1 MYTPSIRVVPFP
13 ISTARRKRD
22 LMLFNK
28 PRILAVIT
36 TAFVV
41 VCGATSSVLAQTP
54 GTAGVCDAVL
64 IQDVDLLTLSR
75 VEQLSWLKMIN
86 QSSYDKASLNTGAG
100 AVFDGVPFNGH
111 EEATHDAGEHLMS
124 QENYNFNL
132 DEARAIFRRHLG
144 ADKVAAWEKCVTK
157 DAVGVTIS
165 FKDEKAS
172 GATARLYYN
181 GVTTT
186 SGVTFE
192 LQLEGGKIG
201 GKSKVSHKLYSGGAY
216 SFSVKRDKPT
226 SPITAIVNG
235 VEAQITDS
243 AVSFPILPPLGAGH
257 GVVACIQNQL
267 LSAHRPVTA
276 SRFPESANRVTD
288 GDKSPGNWNSL
299 AQPPQWVEID
309 LGGPRTITSIR
320 FNPEQLDG
328 PSKHLIT
335 GFHPDGQEIVLG
347 YLEGLTASGV
357 ESEVHMTPA
366 GGVRGIS
373 KVKVLT
379 LISGGDGAVSWREI
393 EVYGCPN

>member
-1 MYTPSIRVVPFP
+1 
-13 ISTARRKRD
+13 
-22 LMLFNK
+22 
-28 PRILAVIT
+28 
-36 TAFVV
+36 
-41 VCGATSSVLAQTP
+41 
-54 GTAGVCDAVL
+54 
-64 IQDVDLLTLSR
+64 
-75 VEQLSWLKMIN
+75 
-86 QSSYDKASLNTGAG
+86 
-100 AVFDGVPFNGH
+100 
-111 EEATHDAGEHLMS
+111 MS

-165 FKDEKAS
+165 FKNEKPS

-181 GVTTT
+181 GLAAPGA
-186 SGVTFE
+186 GVTFE

-201 GKSKVSHKLYSGGAY
+201 GKKKVTHNLSSGGAY
-216 SFSVKRDKPT
+216 SFSVKRDSPA

-235 VEAQITDS
+235 VQAQITDS

-276 SRFPESANRVTD
+276 LRFPDSAFKVTD
-288 GDKSPGNWNSL
+288 GDKSLASGIWNSL
-299 AQPPQWVEID
+299 AQPPQSVEID

-328 PSKHLIT
+328 PSKHRIT

-366 GGVRGIS
+366 SGVRDIS
-373 KVKVLT
+373 KVKVET
-379 LISGGDGAVSWREI
+379 LISGGDGAVAWREI